1 MRVLFLTWRDLAHPQ
16 AGGSE
21 VLVDRL
27 ARGLGDCGHD
37 ASVLCGGP
45 VGDHP
50 YPVVDAGGTYSQ
62 YLRAP
67 FAYRRHFTDVDL
79 VVDVENGIPFF
90 SPLWRR
96 KPVLCLVHHVH
107 EDQWAMRF
115 PGPVARLGRLLEGRA
130 MPAVYGHS
138 LFLAVSESTRRALT
152 AIGVPDGRIRVI
164 TEGVDLDDD
173 VLDGDG
179 SGHRSGDPA
188 RTPTPSFVVLGRLVP
203 HKRVDLVLRAWR
215 VVQAAVGGELV
226 VIGDGP
232 ERERLEAIGGPGVTF
247 AGHVTDAE
255 KSQLLRRAWLLVH
268 GAHHEGWGIAI
279 VEAAACGTPALAF
292 DVPGVRDAVV
302 DGESGLLVDNETE
315 LVAAW
320 VELAGDDARR
330 QRLGDGAR
338 RRAGDLSWDATVT
351 QFLAVAEEAV
361 GAARA
366 AA

>member
-1 MRVLFLTWRDLAHPQ
+1 VRVLFLTWRDLAHPQ

-27 ARGLGDCGHD
+27 ALGLADRGHEP
-37 ASVLCGGP
+37 AVLCGGP
-45 VGDHP
+45 VAPRP

-62 YLRAP
+62 YVRAP
-67 FAYRRHFTDVDL
+67 FAYRRHFPDVDL

-115 PGPVARLGRLLEGRA
+115 PAPVARLGRALEGRA
-130 MPAVYGHS
+130 MPAVYGRS

-152 AIGVPDGRIRVI
+152 AIGIPDERIRVI
-164 TEGVDLDDD
+164 TEGVEAASAD
-173 VLDGDG
+173 VI
-179 SGHRSGDPA
+179 RS
-188 RTPTPSFVVLGRLVP
+188 PTPLFTVLGRLVP

-215 VVQAAVGGELV
+215 VVQPIVGGELV

-232 ERERLEAIGGPGVTF
+232 ERQRLEALAGPEVTF
-247 AGHVTDAE
+247 AGHVSEEE
-255 KSQLLRRAWLLVH
+255 KWRLLRRSWLLVH
-268 GAHHEGWGIAI
+268 GAHHEGWGIAV

-302 DGESGLLVDNETE
+302 DGETGMLVNFETE
-315 LVAAW
+315 LAGAW
-320 VELAGDDARR
+320 VTLAADDQWRM
-330 QRLGDGAR
+330 RLGAAACE
-338 RRAGDLSWDATVT
+338 RAGALSWDATVT
-351 QFLAVAEEAV
+351 QFLAVAGEAI
-361 GAARA
+361 GHAQA

>member
-1 MRVLFLTWRDLAHPQ
+1 MRILFLTWRDLAHPQ

-27 ARGLGDCGHD
+27 ALGLAERGHEP
-37 ASVLCGGP
+37 AVLCGGP
-45 VGDHP
+45 VAPRP

-67 FAYRRHFTDVDL
+67 FAYRRHFPDVDL

-107 EDQWAMRF
+107 EDQWATRF
-115 PGPVARLGRLLEGRA
+115 PAPVARLGRVLEGRA
-130 MPAVYGHS
+130 MPAVYGRS

-152 AIGVPDGRIRVI
+152 GIGVPDERIRVM
-164 TEGVDLDDD
+164 TEGVDVHPVADADAD
-173 VLDGDG
+173 
-179 SGHRSGDPA
+179 RS
-188 RTPTPSFVVLGRLVP
+188 PTPLFVVLGRLVP
-203 HKRVDLVLRAWR
+203 HKRVDLLLRAWR
-215 VVQAAVGGELV
+215 VVQPIIGGELV

-232 ERERLEAIGGPGVTF
+232 ERASLETLKGPGVTF
-247 AGHVTDAE
+247 AGHVSEDE
-255 KSQLLRRAWLLVH
+255 KWRLLSRAWLLVH
-268 GAHHEGWGIAI
+268 GAHHEGWGIAV

-302 DGESGLLVDNETE
+302 DGRTGVLVDFEAE
-315 LVAAW
+315 LAAAW
-320 VELAGDDARR
+320 VQLARDEHWRR
-330 QRLGDGAR
+330 QLGTAAR
-338 RRAGDLSWDATVT
+338 QRAGALSWDATVT

-361 GAARA
+361 ATGAATA